1 MIAVPQGEI
10 QTLDENSGE
19 TLRTSVAV
27 SGSVKG
33 FGGTSWGQDTE
44 LGEGDS
50 VEGVDHGARP
60 ENEGLL
66 DLSKADCGA
75 SQM

>member
-10 QTLDENSGE
+10 QALDENGGEALRASVTISG
-19 TLRTSVAV
+19 
-27 SGSVKG
+27 GIKG
-33 FGGTSWGQDTE
+33 FGGASWGQDTE

-50 VEGVDHGARP
+50 VERVNHCARP
-60 ENEGLL
+60 ENEGLV